1 MGICLWRHYWLI
13 KYQIFS
19 VVKRVVL
26 TCIGVSGDLAKCRGW
41 RRVNE
46 ANMERNHHSWLLES
60 SVVTDL
66 FCPVFFYLGPIFLL
80 SGRVPSHLRQ
90 VSDWPE
96 TLHDSSRK
104 MGPSNNERNWDV
116 SCHTWLGLGKKWRS
130 ATEAKRTAR
139 DMRKSIPKQLKK
151 KNVFFTSTV
160 VQYSDNLHK

>member
-1 MGICLWRHYWLI
+1 MGICLWRHYWLNI
-13 KYQIFS
+13 KSSQLWKGWSWPALGWVGTLQNAEDEEGWTKQIWRGITTRGCWS
-19 VVKRVVL
+19 QVWSL
-26 TCIGVSGDLAKCRGW
+26 TYFVRFF
-41 RRVNE
+41 
-46 ANMERNHHSWLLES
+46 LLR
-60 SVVTDL
+60 
-66 FCPVFFYLGPIFLL
+66 GPIFLP